1 MAKKK
6 QKMIYDQDKWLKPYK
21 EVIDRRHKMILD
33 LRDRYSVDGSLS
45 KGLNNHMYYGLHH
58 DEKGNWVF
66 REWAP
71 NATKIYLIGEFNN
84 WKRTEAYALRPIGG
98 GNWEIV
104 LPSMLPLFLTNPIS
118 YSLSNVVSERRIVP
132 SPLLLSLIVIVVLV
146 D

>member
-33 LRDRYSVDGSLS
+33 PRDRYSVDGSLS

-104 LPSMLPLFLTNPIS
+104 LPSMFLECYIS
-118 YSLSNVVSERRIVP
+118 YI
-132 SPLLLSLIVIVVLV
+132 
-146 D
+146 